1 MIVVNLS
8 QIQVIL
14 FKNNKKISII
24 SNKMLGYARKRPT
37 KIETVYQS
45 MSPHTKIGAYMI
57 LFLASHII
65 KDDEG
70 VGASFIRGND
80 LFMIVKCKV
89 ANTLDEFQKSL
100 QKHVFWLIPRFGID
114 VDILEPKTVGIDDEG
129 QDGIRFPAVGG
140 AANNITNGIG

>member
-1 MIVVNLS
+1 MIVVYVS

-24 SNKMLGYARKRPT
+24 SNKMLGYARICLT
-37 KIETVYQS
+37 EIETVYQP

-57 LFLASHII
+57 LFLASYI

-70 VGASFIRGND
+70 VGASFIGGND

-89 ANTLDEFQKSL
+89 ANTLLDWFQKSL
-100 QKHVFWLIPRFGID
+100 QKHVFWLIQRFGID
-114 VDILEPKTVGIDDEG
+114 VDILEPKTVGIGDEG
-129 QDGIRFPAVGG
+129 QDGIRRT
-140 AANNITNGIG
+140 ANNSTNGIG